1 MRPGQAPSTG
11 PGLVVQ
17 GACSYFIDLQLC
29 LTGTLSRWS
38 HCPSRCSPQL
48 LPPGKGVALAG
59 AAAVA
64 VFSCG
69 CVYASDP
76 RGPAPV
82 RFELSSGTGVHLFS
96 TFLSGRGDSH
106 LFVETETLD
115 VYSFFHFWKEEQC
128 FPLYGFSKPGAH
140 HALLPAVVAD
150 DVTLCALRA
159 P

>member
-1 MRPGQAPSTG
+1 M
-11 PGLVVQ
+11 VQ

-29 LTGTLSRWS
+29 LTGTLSRWGPVPPAVAHS
-38 HCPSRCSPQL
+38 FCLQAKV
-48 LPPGKGVALAG
+48 LPWQVLRLWLCL
-59 AAAVA
+59 AVA

-96 TFLSGRGDSH
+96 TFLSGRGDSY

-115 VYSFFHFWKEEQC
+115 VYSFFHFWKEEQ
-128 FPLYGFSKPGAH
+128 
-140 HALLPAVVAD
+140 
-150 DVTLCALRA
+150 
-159 P
+159 